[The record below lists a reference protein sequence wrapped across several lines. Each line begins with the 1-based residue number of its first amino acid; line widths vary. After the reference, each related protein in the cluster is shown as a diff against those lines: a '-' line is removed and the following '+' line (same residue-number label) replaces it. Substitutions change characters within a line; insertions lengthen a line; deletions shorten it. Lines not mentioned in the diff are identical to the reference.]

1 LQICPGIGHIDG
13 MPFGF
18 LRGMLG
24 ILCIA
29 FAQFF
34 GRSYIRLNRGRERK
48 SRTIAWAL
56 RTIVTG
62 LAVVWRAGF
71 DAVTIVFV
79 SAAVLSFAAGAYF
92 EWRPKHHEELDKV
105 MFPRE

>member
-1 LQICPGIGHIDG
+1 
-13 MPFGF
+13 MPLGF

-24 ILCIA
+24 VLCIA

-34 GRSYIRLNRGRERK
+34 GRSYIRLHRGRERK

-56 RTIVTG
+56 RTMVTG
-62 LAVVWRAGF
+62 LAVVWRASF
-71 DAVTIVFV
+71 DAVSIVV
-79 SAAVLSFAAGAYF
+79 VGGAVLSFAAGAYF
-92 EWRPKHHEELDKV
+92 ESRPKHQDDLGKV

>member
-1 LQICPGIGHIDG
+1 
-13 MPFGF
+13 MPLGF

-24 ILCIA
+24 VLCLA

-34 GRSYIRLNRGRERK
+34 GRSYIRLHRGRERK

-62 LAVVWRAGF
+62 VAVVWRASF
-71 DAVTIVFV
+71 DAVTIVV
-79 SAAVLSFAAGAYF
+79 VVGAILSFAAGAYF
-92 EWRPKHHEELDKV
+92 EWRPKHQEELDKI
-105 MFPRE
+105 MFPQE

>member
-1 LQICPGIGHIDG
+1 MSL
-13 MPFGF
+13 GF

-24 ILCIA
+24 VFCIA
-29 FAQFF
+29 FASFF
-34 GRSYIRLNRGRERK
+34 GRSFIRLRQDRERK

-56 RTIVTG
+56 RTVVTG

-71 DAVTIVFV
+71 DALTIAVVTGAVFF
-79 SAAVLSFAAGAYF
+79 FAAGGYF
-92 EWRPKHHEELDKV
+92 EWRPKRHDELDRV